1 MPENRKNGGWMSAEG
16 RGEVVFPRVFFWN
29 ENFATGFEEID
40 RQHRGLVELVNRLP
54 ALSAGVPGAPELA
67 VILSELRSYVV
78 VHFSTEEILWE
89 RIPHEGPLEPLLSAH
104 EEAHRDFAERVAEL
118 GRSPEPEEV
127 GKIVHFLT
135 HWLAR
140 HILESDRRMAF
151 VLKGVEKGLS
161 PGEALV
167 LAEQNLDLTAAFTRT
182 VLSMYDQVVDQALRL
197 IEEISR
203 RQSVEESLRLLGQV
217 FESVRDG
224 ILLLDPDGTIVDAN
238 PSFRRQIPDL
248 PDDLVGRSIFAST
261 PLFDHETLSRAF
273 QEVRKTGHF
282 SGTIRTFKK
291 EGESDNL
298 WISLSSVVGKG
309 GETTHMTA
317 IFSPVSEL
325 LEENEVLSEA
335 ANSDPLTDIPN
346 RRLFNDRFAR
356 ALREAASG
364 KHRGALILIDLDR
377 FKALN
382 DLRGHPAGDEV
393 LRESARRLR
402 ESVRQ
407 SDLVAR
413 LGGDEFAVLL
423 GGLHPER
430 RAAALEARS
439 AAEKIRLS
447 LARPFEVMTRDETGK
462 KSSFRHFCPPSLGV
476 AVFGG
481 EGRGKEPEVFGAAD
495 RALYRA
501 KDRGGNTVVVAGEEI
516 SASS

>member
-1 MPENRKNGGWMSAEG
+1 MSGEG
-16 RGEVVFPRVFFWN
+16 RGEEICPRVFFWN

-67 VILSELRSYVV
+67 VVLSKLRSYVAI
-78 VHFSTEEILWE
+78 HFSTEETLWA
-89 RIPHEGPLEPLLSAH
+89 RLPHEGPLAPLLSEH
-104 EEAHRDFAERVAEL
+104 EEEHRDFAQRVAEL
-118 GRSPEPEEV
+118 GRSTEPGEV

-161 PGEALV
+161 PGEALA

-197 IEEISR
+197 MEEISR
-203 RQSVEESLRLLGQV
+203 RQAVEASLRLLGQV

-224 ILLLDPDGTIVDAN
+224 ILLLEPDGTIVDAN
-238 PSFRRQIPDL
+238 PSFCRQFRGRPQ
-248 PDDLVGRSIFAST
+248 DLVGRSVFASP
-261 PLFDHETLSRAF
+261 PLFDPETLSRAF
-273 QEVRKTGHF
+273 RETKEMGHF
-282 SGTIRTFKK
+282 SGTIRAFRE
-291 EGESDNL
+291 EGATDTL
-298 WISLSSVVGKG
+298 WVSLSSVSGKS

-335 ANSDPLTDIPN
+335 ANTDPLTEIPN
-346 RRLFNDRFAR
+346 RRLFGDRFAR
-356 ALREAASG
+356 ALREVASG
-364 KHRGALILIDLDR
+364 KHRGALILLDLDR

-382 DLRGHPAGDEV
+382 DLWGHPAGDEV
-393 LRESARRLR
+393 LREAARRLR
-402 ESVRQ
+402 EAVRQ

-430 RAAALEARS
+430 EVAALEARTT
-439 AAEKIRLS
+439 AEKIRIS
-447 LARPFEVMTRDETGK
+447 LARPLEVGAPIEGGEEGH
-462 KSSFRHFCPPSLGV
+462 FRHLCPPSLGV
-476 AVFGG
+476 ALFGG
-481 EGRGKEPEVFGAAD
+481 EGPEKDQEVFGAAD

-501 KDRGGNTVVVAGEEI
+501 KGRGGNTVVVAGEEL